1 MRRIEEQQEALAHYA
16 IQNRKF
22 EFTFDGTESNL
33 MNELLK
39 VLDPMEQLSRLFCLG
54 TSSISVKYPFTKLT
68 IQNLAQME
76 FENNDHIRSLKESGA
91 PTLKSQKAAIRLIR
105 LVSAVVSANGDYSNT
120 NGKAID
126 GSKLLPFPMKR
137 THSYPESYDGIIH
150 LTGCSV
156 EIELTQNE
164 NTNNALSGLDTHGH
178 CLQFRRSVERS
189 VKIGYSHLVTQF
201 MPNALTVGT

>member
-1 MRRIEEQQEALAHYA
+1 MERALDRSDFVCWTPNSFGYESSGDLLGFSATGNPPVVHFSADCKGIGHELCDQMRVADFDRALDGSSELEAM
-16 IQNRKF
+16 
-22 EFTFDGTESNL
+22 T
-33 MNELLK
+33 
-39 VLDPMEQLSRLFCLG
+39 
-54 TSSISVKYPFTKLT
+54 
-68 IQNLAQME
+68 
-76 FENNDHIRSLKESGA
+76 HIRSLKESGA